1 MNPLA
6 MINLAITF
14 MSLNKG
20 QSAEGKKIIKEG
32 MDVIQTLGNALKDK
46 KVTMA
51 EKKALV
57 KELRELNIGA
67 QVLYIPVHLQPY
79 SREKYGFSLG
89 DFPKAEEY
97 YNRCLCIPIFPSMV
111 DQEVDFVIEG
121 VRSITA

>member
-57 KELRELNIGA
+57 KELREFSKTTIDAIDTL
-67 QVLYIPVHLQPY
+67 VIP
-79 SREKYGFSLG
+79 E
-89 DFPKAEEY
+89 
-97 YNRCLCIPIFPSMV
+97 
-111 DQEVDFVIEG
+111 
-121 VRSITA
+121 